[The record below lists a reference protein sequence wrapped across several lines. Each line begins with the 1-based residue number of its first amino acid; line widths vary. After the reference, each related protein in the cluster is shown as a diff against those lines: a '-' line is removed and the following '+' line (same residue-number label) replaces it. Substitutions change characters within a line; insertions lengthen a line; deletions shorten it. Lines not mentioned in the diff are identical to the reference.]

1 LITKKYFLSVFLT
14 IISSIQLYGQDQRI
28 ADSLRILNKELEL
41 KDSINLEVL
50 LGIAHNENDL
60 EVAMEYA
67 DYLVGQSKQF
77 GNNEYLWAGYSE
89 KGNIFLMKGDYSQAL
104 KLYFDALN
112 IAEVAELEKKIG
124 ASYITIADTYSESGN
139 SELSTRYYKEGLK
152 VLREANDSVNIATAL
167 FNAGDEYYKRDQL
180 DTALSFFEESARI
193 FELLDSDIGQAY
205 NLGNVGLVFAKLGR
219 NDSSEIALNKA
230 TKILE
235 EMENF
240 YPITYYN
247 YSLSNIYRDRGDL
260 SKAIAYAN
268 SGYLISENGGLNEQ
282 LKEGALKLSNLYELK
297 GDPSSAFYFL
307 KVYNAYEDS
316 TSSNTAIQEMAELQR
331 KYELAKKQLE
341 VDILNRE
348 KYQQQV
354 IGIALTIVLAMVFV
368 VLVVLYRNNQR
379 KQKLNKELEMI
390 NETKD
395 RFFSII
401 SHDLRGP
408 ISAFYGI
415 SRMIRMFIG
424 KQQYGRLEEMTEQID
439 HSVSSIS
446 SLLDNLLSW
455 AVQKQGQFPYHPE
468 HIQLHKLTENLKYLF
483 QNQAESKNIEI
494 NFKIQPSLFLFVDKN
509 SAMTIFRNLIS
520 NALKF
525 TPEGGAVNV
534 YALYEDDFIAI
545 RFTDTG
551 LGMNKEKVDSLFKS
565 QVQST
570 YGTSGEKGV
579 GLGLQLVFDF
589 VQLNHGNIKVES
601 EENVGTTFT
610 VRLPRGEKF
619 DQNLEEESV
628 AVKK

>member
-1 LITKKYFLSVFLT
+1 MIPKKYFLPAFLIILST
-14 IISSIQLYGQDQRI
+14 IRLFGQDQRI
-28 ADSLRILNKELEL
+28 ADSLRILNNELEL

-60 EVAMEYA
+60 EVALEYA
-67 DYLVGQSKQF
+67 DYLVSQSKQSE
-77 GNNEYLWAGYSE
+77 NNEYLWAGYSE

-139 SELSTRYYKEGLK
+139 SDLSTRYYNEGLK

-247 YSLSNIYRDRGDL
+247 YSLSNIYRDKGDL

-268 SGYLISENGGLNEQ
+268 SGYLISENVGLNEQ

-307 KVYNAYEDS
+307 KLYNAYEDS

-348 KYQQQV
+348 KYEQQV
-354 IGIALTIVLAMVFV
+354 IGIALTIVLVMVFI

-415 SRMIRMFIG
+415 SRMIRMKKRNMKKITMIFPHF
-424 KQQYGRLEEMTEQID
+424 LMT
-439 HSVSSIS
+439 
-446 SLLDNLLSW
+446 N
-455 AVQKQGQFPYHPE
+455 G
-468 HIQLHKLTENLKYLF
+468 
-483 QNQAESKNIEI
+483 
-494 NFKIQPSLFLFVDKN
+494 
-509 SAMTIFRNLIS
+509 
-520 NALKF
+520 
-525 TPEGGAVNV
+525 
-534 YALYEDDFIAI
+534 
-545 RFTDTG
+545 
-551 LGMNKEKVDSLFKS
+551 
-565 QVQST
+565 
-570 YGTSGEKGV
+570 
-579 GLGLQLVFDF
+579 
-589 VQLNHGNIKVES
+589 
-601 EENVGTTFT
+601 
-610 VRLPRGEKF
+610 
-619 DQNLEEESV
+619 
-628 AVKK
+628 